1 MCEGSD
7 RTAESLK
14 LLDLSFLDSATGPLW
29 RARAL
34 PESREK
40 ACVAPGLK
48 DAFPYEPTYIMSY
61 HHGVIDGTSAFV
73 IVMTLLELVE
83 AELGG
88 CPVDEAQVGRIAGD
102 EQTQPLDR
110 DMRARLEK
118 EPERLRSLINQ
129 RLEKSFAPLI
139 TESFETPQV
148 DVPETITLE
157 NDLES
162 STLIKFGELYRN
174 AGVTFNA
181 GTTAAINVA
190 SVELV
195 RGAGLARDNYQI
207 TGRHAVN
214 LRRYWKQEP
223 AHAFGC
229 HTGGMLLTSD
239 APGLSRRT
247 FWQRAPGRNCARCS
261 VARPRRRKSQ
271 RT

>member
-1 MCEGSD
+1 M
-7 RTAESLK
+7 
-14 LLDLSFLDSATGPLW
+14 
-29 RARAL
+29 
-34 PESREK
+34 
-40 ACVAPGLK
+40 
-48 DAFPYEPTYIMSY
+48 
-61 HHGVIDGTSAFV
+61 
-73 IVMTLLELVE
+73 
-83 AELGG
+83 
-88 CPVDEAQVGRIAGD
+88 
-102 EQTQPLDR
+102 
-110 DMRARLEK
+110 
-118 EPERLRSLINQ
+118 
-129 RLEKSFAPLI
+129 
-139 TESFETPQV
+139 

-162 STLIKFGELYRN
+162 STLIKFGKL
-174 AGVTFNA
+174 TFNA
-181 GTTAAINVA
+181 GMTAAINVA
-190 SVELV
+190 LVELV

-247 FWQRAPGRNCARCS
+247 FWQRAPGRNYARCS